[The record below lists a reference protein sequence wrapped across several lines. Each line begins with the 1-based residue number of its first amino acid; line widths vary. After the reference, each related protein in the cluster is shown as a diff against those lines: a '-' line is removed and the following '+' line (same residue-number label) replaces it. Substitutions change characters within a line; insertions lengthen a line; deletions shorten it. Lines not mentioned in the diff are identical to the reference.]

1 MTEASWLF
9 WKQDIIIVKRN
20 NQQCWFDKVYLGY
33 PTLQISFLNST
44 VQKLL
49 PILKNKFIITF
60 GTFFLYLIFLDD
72 NDIFYVVNQKKKL
85 NELEL
90 QNEEVKAKLQR
101 TKSDL
106 DKISHLDNLEAYAR
120 ERKFFKRDDEDIFV
134 ITNDWLGYSTP
145 IILHH
150 ENKS

>member
-1 MTEASWLF
+1 M
-9 WKQDIIIVKRN
+9 
-20 NQQCWFDKVYLGY
+20 
-33 PTLQISFLNST
+33 
-44 VQKLL
+44 QKLL

-60 GTFFLYLIFLDD
+60 GIFFLYLIFLDD

-90 QNEEVKAKLQR
+90 QNEEVKAKLRQ

-134 ITNDWLGYSTP
+134 ITND
-145 IILHH
+145 
-150 ENKS
+150 

>member
-1 MTEASWLF
+1 M
-9 WKQDIIIVKRN
+9 
-20 NQQCWFDKVYLGY
+20 
-33 PTLQISFLNST
+33 
-44 VQKLL
+44 QKLL

-90 QNEEVKAKLQR
+90 QNEEVKAKLRQ

-134 ITNDWLGYSTP
+134 ITND
-145 IILHH
+145 
-150 ENKS
+150 